1 MDWVLVTWLDPGGD
15 QTYTDHGRSASSQ
28 RTPEPCNQQA
38 AVNQCLDCG
47 GSGTVENPLG
57 ALWWKRH
64 DDAERAWKTVHP
76 EERWA
81 ASADYAELDAHSPGA
96 GTPAEEPCPSCE
108 GRGDADH
115 LIAAVTA
122 LHEVTNSIDDSV
134 GLLAAAERWRD
145 NGWRPADGAALQQ
158 RLATVMSLAVAASRV
173 LWPQTD
179 RQAALSG
186 AQHLDA

>member
-1 MDWVLVTWLDPGGD
+1 MPGLRR
-15 QTYTDHGRSASSQ
+15 QRHCRESA
-28 RTPEPCNQQA
+28 
-38 AVNQCLDCG
+38 
-47 GSGTVENPLG
+47 G

-96 GTPAEEPCPSCE
+96 GTPA
-108 GRGDADH
+108 RGTLPDLRRPRRAADH

-173 LWPQTD
+173 LWAQTD